1 MPSFTTSEDEEN
13 SEREEEKEEN
23 IGNIKQQEIN

>member
-13 SEREEEKEEN
+13 SESEQEKEEN

>member
-13 SEREEEKEEN
+13 SESEEEKEEN